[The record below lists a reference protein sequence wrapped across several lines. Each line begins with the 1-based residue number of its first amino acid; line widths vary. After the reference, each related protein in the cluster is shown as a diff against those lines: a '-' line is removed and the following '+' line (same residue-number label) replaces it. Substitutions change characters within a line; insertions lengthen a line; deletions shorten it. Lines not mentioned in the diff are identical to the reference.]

1 MKPLALS
8 LCIALLIVACKP
20 APEKPA
26 AETLSSPSGKLRLY
40 FDLSE
45 NGTPRYSVA
54 FKDKTVIDTSL
65 LGFTLENAPAITGN
79 FKVVK
84 ISTNEEDETWEMPW
98 GEQKKVRNHYH
109 ELQVELKEKG
119 EDGRPMKLYFRAYD
133 DGMAFR
139 YEFAKTDNAD
149 TLLITDENSEFKL
162 TGDHTTW
169 WTPGDWDIY
178 EHTYNETKFS
188 AVDAISKRNH
198 PNLGQTFI
206 PENSMNTPV
215 TMKTE
220 DGVYLA
226 FHEATLVNYSD
237 MTLRVDAENLKM
249 TSGLVGSDRAAYK
262 AKVALPFSTPWRVIL
277 ITDKATDLL
286 DSKTVLNLNEP
297 NKLGDVSWFKPTKYV
312 GIWWAMHLDI
322 NSWDLGTGRHGAT
335 TERAK
340 EYIDFA
346 AENGIGAVLVEGWN
360 VGWNGWKNARFT
372 KPYPDY
378 DIEEV
383 VRYGREKGVDII
395 MHHETYADPANYDRQ
410 LDSAFQYMKDLG
422 LHVVKTGYV
431 GHIKTEGEYHHGQYM
446 VNHYNRVYETAA
458 KYDVAVNAHEPIKA
472 TGMRRTYPNM
482 VSREGMRGQ
491 EFNAWGKD
499 GGNPPS
505 HLATVAYTRMLGG
518 PFDFTPGIFQIKL
531 DEWREGNQ
539 INTTLAQQ
547 LALYVVIYSPVQMA
561 ADLPEHYRDQPA
573 FQFIRDVAVDWDTS
587 FAMNGEVGDYVTFA
601 RKAKQ
606 SGEWFIGSITD
617 ENARDLELNLSFLES
632 GKTYTAQIYKDGP
645 NAHWDNNPTDI
656 TIEEM
661 EVSSETVLPVHLAEG
676 GGVAIRILEKK

>member
-1 MKPLALS
+1 MKPFVLS
-8 LCIALLIVACKP
+8 LCIALLVGACKT

-26 AETLSSPSGKLRLY
+26 AKALSSPSGELKLH
-40 FDLSE
+40 FALSE
-45 NGTPRYSVA
+45 NGTPHYSVD
-54 FKDKTVIDTSL
+54 FKGKTVIDTSL
-65 LGFTLENAPAITGN
+65 LGFSLENAPAIAGN
-79 FKVVK
+79 FEIVK
-84 ISTNEEDETWEMPW
+84 AKSREEDERWEMPW
-98 GEQKKVRNHYH
+98 GEQSKVRNHYH
-109 ELQVELKEKG
+109 ELKVELKEKG
-119 EDGRPMKLYFRAYD
+119 ENGRPMKLYFRAYD
-133 DGMAFR
+133 DGVAFR
-139 YEFAKTDNAD
+139 YELSKTDNAD
-149 TLLITDENSEFKL
+149 TLLITDENTEFKL

-198 PNLGQTFI
+198 PNLGQTYI

-215 TMKTE
+215 TMKTAE
-220 DGVYLA
+220 GVYLA
-226 FHEATLVNYSD
+226 FHEAALLNYSD
-237 MTLRVDAENLKM
+237 MTLRVDTENLKM
-249 TSGLVGSDRAAYK
+249 TSGLVGSDRTSYK
-262 AKVALPFSTPWRVIL
+262 AKVALPFTTPWRVIL
-277 ITDKATDLL
+277 ITDEATDLL

-297 NKLGDVSWFKPTKYV
+297 NKLGDVSWFKPTKYM
-312 GIWWAMHLDI
+312 GIWWVMHLDI

-360 VGWNGWKNARFT
+360 IGWNGWKNARFT

-383 VRYGREKGVDII
+383 VRYGKEKDVEII

-410 LDSAFQYMKDLG
+410 LDSSFQYMQDLE

-431 GHIKTEGEYHHGQYM
+431 GHIKTKGEYHHGQYM

-458 KYDVAVNAHEPIKA
+458 KYQVAVNAHEPIKA

-482 VSREGMRGQ
+482 ISREGMRGQ

-505 HLATVAYTRMLGG
+505 HIPTVAFTRMLGG
-518 PFDFTPGIFQIKL
+518 PFDYTPGIFQIKL
-531 DEWREGNQ
+531 DKWREGNQ

-587 FAMNGEVGDYVTFA
+587 FAMNGEVGDYVTIA

-606 SGEWFIGSITD
+606 SGEWFIGSVTD
-617 ENARDLELNLSFLES
+617 EKPRDLELNLSFLES
-632 GKTYTAQIYKDGP
+632 GKAYTAQIYKDGLD
-645 NAHWDNNPTDI
+645 AHWDNNPTDI
-656 TIEEM
+656 AIVKM
-661 EVSSETVLPVHLAEG
+661 EVTADTVLPVHLAEG
-676 GGVAIRILEKK
+676 GGVAIRILPN